1 MNKADKIKI
10 IKIVDENKAI
20 INEANRRLNEVRRS
34 KWKSTPATDMVKS
47 TLKKYGTKKGLFRK
61 RFENTEEGEKDY
73 ARTLSEAKRYLKAD
87 TSTVEGYE
95 RVLNEREQRFRDR
108 YGADWG
114 QTDLQRKQFFKAISS
129 KWYHRLHD
137 LGVSSE
143 ELIRYATMFSEKTK
157 SKDPKAVE
165 KAMQRLYEGT
175 FFREE
180 DPATYARMLMNRRT
194 KKMTAGRAG
203 SVFELYTKAWYD
215 GDFEEFDPEEYDF

>member
-1 MNKADKIKI
+1 MKSGNKVKI
-10 IKIVDENKAI
+10 ITIVDENRAI
-20 INEANRRLNEVRRS
+20 VKEANRRLSEIRRS

-47 TLKKYGTKKGLFRK
+47 YLKKSGTKKGEFKLNK
-61 RFENTEEGEKDY
+61 RMTPKE
-73 ARTLSEAKRYLKAD
+73 ARRSVAEAKRYLAAD

-95 RVLNEREQRFRDR
+95 ELLNRREQFFRDR

-114 QTDLQRKQFFKAISS
+114 KTDLQRKQFFKSISS

-137 LGVSSE
+137 VGVSSE
-143 ELIRYATMFSEKTK
+143 ELIRYATMFSENTK
-157 SKDPKAVE
+157 SNDPKAVE
-165 KAMQRLYEGT
+165 KALQRLYEGT

-180 DPATYARMLMNRRT
+180 DPATYARTLMNRRT

-215 GDFEEFDPEEYDF
+215 GDFEEFDPDEYDI